1 MTRISNKWS
10 YIKRLVGASSFK
22 MGQTFV
28 SLNDLLASQEGLY
41 PPRGL
46 DQSSALTG
54 GNTASWTKWSLRLLP
69 FLTAWKVP
77 KYGVFSGPYFPAFGL
92 NTERYS
98 VSVCIQS
105 ECEKIRARK
114 NSVSGHFSRSVKPI
128 IGTFVKTANI
138 RGTQR
143 MQLSL

>member
-54 GNTASWTKWSLRLLP
+54 GNTAS
-69 FLTAWKVP
+69 
-77 KYGVFSGPYFPAFGL
+77 
-92 NTERYS
+92 
-98 VSVCIQS
+98 
-105 ECEKIRARK
+105 
-114 NSVSGHFSRSVKPI
+114 
-128 IGTFVKTANI
+128 
-138 RGTQR
+138 
-143 MQLSL
+143 